1 MSISV
6 SVTARRLAAAVAA
19 AGALVGTVA
28 LPASAAGHAPRPQR
42 QSVVIS
48 NVHLG
53 SEGRDHR
60 SNSALNQEWVAI
72 TNNSRENVNL
82 RGWTLSDRQGH
93 TYTFRHFRLNGHA
106 TVRVHTGVGRDT
118 RNDLFQDRRN
128 QIWDRRDTATL
139 RNERGRVV
147 DTSTWNNDR
156 RDPRDPRDTRGSH
169 NNDRN
174 NDRNNHNDRSDRGD
188 RNNHGDRN
196 DRGGRH

>member
-1 MSISV
+1 MSVSV

-28 LPASAAGHAPRPQR
+28 LPASAADHAPRPQR
-42 QSVVIS
+42 QNVVIS

-53 SEGRDHR
+53 SEGRGHR

-82 RGWTLSDRQGH
+82 RGWTLSDKQGH

-147 DTSTWNNDR
+147 DTSAWNNDR
-156 RDPRDPRDTRGSH
+156 HDPRDTRDSH
-169 NNDRN
+169 NDRN
-174 NDRNNHNDRSDRGD
+174 DRNDRNDHGGRNDRNDRNNH
-188 RNNHGDRN
+188 
-196 DRGGRH
+196 GGRH

>member
-1 MSISV
+1 M
-6 SVTARRLAAAVAA
+6 TARRLAATVAA

-28 LPASAAGHAPRPQR
+28 LPASAADHAPRPHR
-42 QSVVIS
+42 QNVVIS

-60 SNSALNQEWVAI
+60 SHRALNQEWVAI
-72 TNNSRENVNL
+72 TNNSRQNVNL
-82 RGWTLSDRQGH
+82 SGWTLSDRQGH

-118 RNDLFQDRRN
+118 RADLFQDRHH

-147 DTSTWNNDR
+147 DTNSWNDNR
-156 RDPRDPRDTRGSH
+156 HDPRDDRDH
-169 NNDRN
+169 RN
-174 NDRNNHNDRSDRGD
+174 
-188 RNNHGDRN
+188 DRN
-196 DRGGRH
+196 DRDHHGGRR